1 MHRCGHC
8 SKAPNSDNQKMCP
21 LPIRLPA
28 WRRGRGFTLIEMI
41 MVMVMI
47 GILAVVVVP
56 RLDMRVFKD
65 VGFRDK
71 ARGALEYARKA
82 AVAQRRNVQV
92 SLAGN
97 NLTFQIDNVGPE
109 AVGAGTYPRNL
120 TLPATDPACGGATNQ
135 VCAPT
140 GSNGVTLTGP
150 ATLTFSPL
158 GRPNAAASYTVTG
171 ASTFTLTVEAE
182 TGLVH

>member
-1 MHRCGHC
+1 
-8 SKAPNSDNQKMCP
+8 MCP
-21 LPIRLPA
+21 LPICLPA
-28 WRRGRGFTLIEMI
+28 SRRGRGFTLIEMI

-56 RLDMRVFKD
+56 RLDISAFKD

-71 ARGALEYARKA
+71 ARGALEFARKA

-92 SLAGN
+92 SLTGAN
-97 NLTFQIDNVGPE
+97 NDLTFKIDNVGPE

-120 TLPATDPACGGATNQ
+120 VLPATDPACAGATNK
-135 VCAPT
+135 VCVPT
-140 GSNGVTLTGP
+140 GPNSVTLAGP
-150 ATLTFSPL
+150 TLTFSPL

>member
-1 MHRCGHC
+1 
-8 SKAPNSDNQKMCP
+8 MCP

-28 WRRGRGFTLIEMI
+28 RRRGRGFTLIELI

-47 GILAVVVVP
+47 GILAVAVVP
-56 RLDMRVFKD
+56 RLDIRAFKD

-71 ARGALEYARKA
+71 ARGALEFARKA

-92 SLAGN
+92 SLASN
-97 NLTFQIDNVGPE
+97 NLTFLIDNVGPE

-120 TLPATDPACGGATNQ
+120 ALPATDPACGGTTNQ

-140 GSNGVTLTGP
+140 GSNGVTITSTPSG
-150 ATLTFSPL
+150 ALTFSPL
-158 GRPNAAASYTVTG
+158 GRPNAAITYTVTG
-171 ASTFTLTVEAE
+171 ASTFTLTVELE